1 MSFDFTFVYGLG
13 QKPMEIGA
21 LAPNNKKEEKE
32 EEIIM
37 EFGFNQNKKYKRVNT
52 NGTQQKNFLI
62 GGKLYER

>member
-1 MSFDFTFVYGLG
+1 
-13 QKPMEIGA
+13 MEIGA

-37 EFGFNQNKKYKRVNT
+37 EFGFNQNKKYKGVNT